1 MTRFVS
7 LPQMLIFQYILL
19 IFYRCKFK
27 YVAYIILHQKKKW
40 KFFVLEFLLTSC
52 NAHFH
57 KFYFT
62 FPCITLLIEHSPN
75 SQRPAKA
82 IFSLRLYKSIL
93 SDLQFQKTMSRL
105 CFFSINF
112 ISSSLYL
119 PSLSIRLFLI
129 FCFAFAC
136 SKLLCHFY
144 RFLDL
149 IFSQNSYNPIHIICH
164 HSTKLHSLSL

>member
-1 MTRFVS
+1 M
-7 LPQMLIFQYILL
+7 
-19 IFYRCKFK
+19 
-27 YVAYIILHQKKKW
+27 
-40 KFFVLEFLLTSC
+40 LEFLLTSC

-136 SKLLCHFY
+136 SKCFATSIASLTL
-144 RFLDL
+144 
-149 IFSQNSYNPIHIICH
+149 FSPKNSYNPIHIICH
-164 HSTKLHSLSL
+164 IQQSYILFLYNRYFLSQPFYTIFKIHISIG

>member
-1 MTRFVS
+1 VTRFVS

-105 CFFSINF
+105 CFFSIDF

-119 PSLSIRLFLI
+119 PSLSIRLFLP
-129 FCFAFAC
+129 FCFAFVC
-136 SKLLCHFY
+136 SKCFATSIASLTL
-144 RFLDL
+144 
-149 IFSQNSYNPIHIICH
+149 FSPKTTTTRSISYATFN
-164 HSTKLHSLSL
+164 KVMLAYK

>member
-7 LPQMLIFQYILL
+7 LHQMLIFQYILL

-105 CFFSINF
+105 CFFSIDF

-119 PSLSIRLFLI
+119 PSLSIRLFLP
-129 FCFAFAC
+129 FALHLPVPNASPSLSHHQPYFFQAYF
-136 SKLLCHFY
+136 LLFPDHMPH
-144 RFLDL
+144 L
-149 IFSQNSYNPIHIICH
+149 
-164 HSTKLHSLSL
+164 TKLNSLSL

>member
-105 CFFSINF
+105 SFFSIDF

-129 FCFAFAC
+129 FCLEFSCYKFFATSIASFT
-136 SKLLCHFY
+136 L
-144 RFLDL
+144 
-149 IFSQNSYNPIHIICH
+149 
-164 HSTKLHSLSL
+164 

>member
-1 MTRFVS
+1 MTLFVS

-82 IFSLRLYKSIL
+82 IFSLHLYKSIL
-93 SDLQFQKTMSRL
+93 FDLQFQKAMSRSY
-105 CFFSINF
+105 FFSIDLVSTTPLSTISVYTFLLDVLFCICLFQMLCNF
-112 ISSSLYL
+112 Y
-119 PSLSIRLFLI
+119 
-129 FCFAFAC
+129 C
-136 SKLLCHFY
+136 
-144 RFLDL
+144 FLDL

-164 HSTKLHSLSL
+164 I

>member
-75 SQRPAKA
+75 SQKA
-82 IFSLRLYKSIL
+82 CQKLFSLFAYINLFSLIYNSK
-93 SDLQFQKTMSRL
+93 KTMSRL

-129 FCFAFAC
+129 FA
-136 SKLLCHFY
+136 
-144 RFLDL
+144 
-149 IFSQNSYNPIHIICH
+149 
-164 HSTKLHSLSL
+164 LHLPVPNALPLLSLP